1 MKPSKRKRLQSAGW
15 RVGSASDFLELS
27 EAEEALI
34 AMKLALAENLRER
47 RKKQKLTQVQLG
59 KRIGSSQSRV
69 AKMEVADRSVSVDL
83 LIRSLLSLGAS
94 RKEIGTVVG
103 ARAVNRRVARPVRRN
118 LAKS

>member
-1 MKPSKRKRLQSAGW
+1 MKASKRKRLEAVGW
-15 RVGSASDFLELS
+15 KVGSASDFLELT

-34 AMKLALAENLRER
+34 AMKLALAKNLQER
-47 RKKQKLTQVQLG
+47 RKKRKLTQVELG

-69 AKMEVADRSVSVDL
+69 AKMEVADKSVSVDL

-94 RKEIGTVVG
+94 RKEIGTVVA
-103 ARAVNRRVARPVRRN
+103 ARVVNRQVARPARKK